1 MRLRVLIVEDEEALI
16 EPLKYN
22 FTKEG
27 YIVDTALDGEIAL
40 NKIFNKPP
48 ELIWLDW
55 MLPKISGIDLCKRI
69 RNNKETKNIP
79 IIMLTALGE
88 ENDRIQGLEMGAD
101 DYVTKPFSIN
111 ELLARAKAV
120 IKRARPIFAEEKI
133 TFCDIS
139 LNVAT
144 HKVFRE
150 DKEIKLGP
158 TEFNLLRFFLEN
170 IDRVFSRDQL
180 LNHVWKN
187 DALVEPRTVDVHV
200 RRLRKVL
207 NTNNKKDYIRT
218 VRSAGYS
225 FGHN

>member
-27 YIVDTALDGEIAL
+27 YIVDTALDGETAL
-40 NKIFNKPP
+40 DKIFNKPP
-48 ELIWLDW
+48 ELILLDW

-69 RNNKETKNIP
+69 RNKKETKNIP
-79 IIMLTALGE
+79 IIMLTARGE

-139 LNVAT
+139 LNIAT
-144 HKVFRE
+144 HKVFRG

-200 RRLRKVL
+200 RRLRKLL

>member
-40 NKIFNKPP
+40 DKIFNKPP
-48 ELIWLDW
+48 ELILLDW

-79 IIMLTALGE
+79 IIMLTARGE

-133 TFCDIS
+133 IFCDIS
-139 LNVAT
+139 LNIAT
-144 HKVFRE
+144 HKVFRG

-170 IDRVFSRDQL
+170 IERVFSREQL

-207 NTNNKKDYIRT
+207 NTNNEKDYIRT

>member
-22 FTKEG
+22 FSKEG

-40 NKIFNKPP
+40 DKIFNKPP
-48 ELIWLDW
+48 ELILLDW

-79 IIMLTALGE
+79 IIMLTARGE

-139 LNVAT
+139 LNIAT
-144 HKVFRE
+144 HKVFRG

-170 IDRVFSRDQL
+170 IERVFSREQL

-207 NTNNKKDYIRT
+207 NTNNEKDYIRT

>member
-1 MRLRVLIVEDEEALI
+1 MKNHTLKKLHKSFLLITLS
-16 EPLKYN
+16 
-22 FTKEG
+22 F
-27 YIVDTALDGEIAL
+27 
-40 NKIFNKPP
+40 
-48 ELIWLDW
+48 
-55 MLPKISGIDLCKRI
+55 SLCGS
-69 RNNKETKNIP
+69 NT
-79 IIMLTALGE
+79 L
-88 ENDRIQGLEMGAD
+88 
-101 DYVTKPFSIN
+101 
-111 ELLARAKAV
+111 
-120 IKRARPIFAEEKI
+120 FAEEKI

-139 LNVAT
+139 LNIAT
-144 HKVFRE
+144 HKVFRG

-200 RRLRKVL
+200 SRLRKVL
-207 NTNNKKDYIRT
+207 NKNNKKDYIRT

>member
-1 MRLRVLIVEDEEALI
+1 MAKNIYIVEDEPDIREALA
-16 EPLKYN
+16 YN
-22 FTKEG
+22 FKKEG
-27 YIVDTALDGEIAL
+27 FNTIEFSNGEDCLQEINKKKPDVLILDI
-40 NKIFNKPP
+40 
-48 ELIWLDW
+48 
-55 MLPKISGIDLCKRI
+55 MLPGISGLDVCREI
-69 RNNKETKNIP
+69 RSDEALSNIA
-79 IIMLTALGE
+79 IIMLTAKGE
-88 ENDRIQGLEMGAD
+88 EIDRIVGFELGAD

-120 IKRARPIFAEEKI
+120 IKRARPIFAEEQI

-139 LNVAT
+139 LNIAT

>member
-40 NKIFNKPP
+40 DKIFNKPP
-48 ELIWLDW
+48 ELILLDW

-79 IIMLTALGE
+79 IIMLTARGE

-139 LNVAT
+139 LNIAT
-144 HKVFRE
+144 HKVFRG

-170 IDRVFSRDQL
+170 IERVFSREQL

-207 NTNNKKDYIRT
+207 NTNNEKDYIRT

-225 FGHN
+225 FGHT

>member
-1 MRLRVLIVEDEEALI
+1 
-16 EPLKYN
+16 
-22 FTKEG
+22 
-27 YIVDTALDGEIAL
+27 
-40 NKIFNKPP
+40 
-48 ELIWLDW
+48 
-55 MLPKISGIDLCKRI
+55 
-69 RNNKETKNIP
+69 
-79 IIMLTALGE
+79 MLTARGE

-139 LNVAT
+139 LNIAT
-144 HKVFRE
+144 HKVFRG

-170 IDRVFSRDQL
+170 IERVFSREQL

-207 NTNNKKDYIRT
+207 NTNNEKDYIRT